1 MKRSFTPES
10 IDNPAVPDDLMD
22 LVYTDLAW
30 THRLLG
36 NTRAL
41 VSTLQNGRLPTR
53 RILDIGCGRGQ
64 ILAELRRKLGVEV
77 VGIDLRKP
85 GIPVSGVP
93 IIQADAARDLLPRC
107 DTAIAVCVAH
117 HLLDHELVALIR
129 NVGRSCDRFI
139 ILDLVRHLLP
149 LVLFRLFVTP
159 FIHPVNAADG
169 VRSIRRSYEP
179 EELGSLVRSALD
191 GSGATFRHDV
201 NPYFIRQIVD
211 ISYTLPPLKFA
222 SGDIAHQ

>member
-1 MKRSFTPES
+1 MKRSFTPEN
-10 IDNPAVPDDLMD
+10 IDNPAVPDDLMG
-22 LVYTDLAW
+22 LVYADLAW
-30 THRLLG
+30 IHRSLG

-41 VSTLQNGRLPTR
+41 MSTLRNGRLPTR
-53 RILDIGCGRGQ
+53 RILDIGCGHGQ
-64 ILAELRRKLGVEV
+64 ILAELRQKLGVEV

-85 GIPVSGVP
+85 AISVSGIP
-93 IIQADAARDLLPRC
+93 IIQADAARDPLPRC

-149 LVLFRLFVTP
+149 LVLFRLFVAP
-159 FIHPVNAADG
+159 LLHPVNAADG
-169 VRSIRRSYEP
+169 ASSIRRSYEP

-191 GSGATFRHDV
+191 GSDATFRHDV
-201 NPYFIRQIVD
+201 NRCFIRQIVD
-211 ISYTLPPLKFA
+211 ISYRP
-222 SGDIAHQ
+222 